1 MANRNNIDVLVYF
14 GGQIIQDANSV
25 TYDRPTIGARRMSR
39 RTRFSELLLKVYQI
53 TGVNDKQ
60 FLLKLFDKYCC
71 SNVSQL
77 ISITDDEG
85 LEFFLDPG
93 RENQFVEF
101 YVEAEQ
107 IIHNIVPEIPT
118 TNEYYQYVSFL
129 RDDSVFEMT
138 TVTQGMASVVI
149 NEFNAG
155 ASSVGQEHFQGTNT
169 EPYNAYTDELS
180 DPLADSLGAEEH
192 INSEPDEI
200 ADEDDDGD
208 DDGDGVEIDDLEE
221 MYEQHDEGN
230 SSQHQVPVYTSL
242 PSTTNEYDSN
252 RTIPFFTTCYPEIV
266 VDSIDIPNKEKFYDS
281 SIGELEKGMVFKDK
295 KNLQASVKDYSV
307 RVVRREYRVVESTP
321 KLWKVECS
329 HSTSTTW
336 CNWGLRASLKAK
348 LGLWKITKW
357 AGPHTCLMNSV
368 SVDHRNLCKN
378 MIARLLTGIVQ
389 CDTAYEIKYVQ
400 QNMKE
405 KYQKYLWHLG
415 EPVRKLPNY
424 LEALQKLNPGTIVEW
439 HHIDTEFAEKKIL
452 KYVFWAFKSC
462 IDGFQNYRKVISVD
476 GTHLYTKYKHKLL
489 IAVGIDANQQ
499 VLPLAFAVV
508 DEETFTSWRW
518 FLHMLSMYV
527 VRGIEG
533 VCLISDRHS
542 GLLEV
547 IQYIPDFTP
556 PRGVH
561 RFCLR
566 HVSSNFNKRF
576 KSIALRDL
584 CYTAGSQLTI
594 RQFDKVMEKIKALN
608 DDAHT
613 YLENIDKC
621 QWTLAYDGGWRCG
634 ILTTN
639 MSECINGMLKGARWL
654 PVTAIIQITF
664 HRAIK
669 YFLDRSTIQGSYDS
683 WQNLSI
689 EHMVHVFNYTDQS
702 ASVITRRSGSSR
714 SFTHVVK
721 LRSMECSCGNWS
733 QFGIPCSHAMHTCRH
748 FGVNPATLMKSYCST
763 ASYVDTYK
771 AKFEPLPDEV
781 YWDAPHFE
789 LWHNPALRIQNRRG
803 RNTTTRIPNEMD
815 WPQTSARQQ
824 ARARQRVNAIER
836 GTASSSQHR

>member
-1 MANRNNIDVLVYF
+1 
-14 GGQIIQDANSV
+14 
-25 TYDRPTIGARRMSR
+25 
-39 RTRFSELLLKVYQI
+39 
-53 TGVNDKQ
+53 
-60 FLLKLFDKYCC
+60 
-71 SNVSQL
+71 
-77 ISITDDEG
+77 
-85 LEFFLDPG
+85 
-93 RENQFVEF
+93 
-101 YVEAEQ
+101 
-107 IIHNIVPEIPT
+107 
-118 TNEYYQYVSFL
+118 
-129 RDDSVFEMT
+129 
-138 TVTQGMASVVI
+138 
-149 NEFNAG
+149 
-155 ASSVGQEHFQGTNT
+155 
-169 EPYNAYTDELS
+169 
-180 DPLADSLGAEEH
+180 
-192 INSEPDEI
+192 
-200 ADEDDDGD
+200 
-208 DDGDGVEIDDLEE
+208 
-221 MYEQHDEGN
+221 
-230 SSQHQVPVYTSL
+230 
-242 PSTTNEYDSN
+242 
-252 RTIPFFTTCYPEIV
+252 
-266 VDSIDIPNKEKFYDS
+266 
-281 SIGELEKGMVFKDK
+281 
-295 KNLQASVKDYSV
+295 
-307 RVVRREYRVVESTP
+307 
-321 KLWKVECS
+321 
-329 HSTSTTW
+329 
-336 CNWGLRASLKAK
+336 
-348 LGLWKITKW
+348 
-357 AGPHTCLMNSV
+357 MNSV

-389 CDTAYEIKYVQ
+389 CDPAYEIKYVQ
-400 QNMKE
+400 QNVKE
-405 KYQKYLWHLG
+405 KYQYEISYHKAWHGLKRARENVYG
-415 EPVRKLPNY
+415 TWESSVRKLPKY
-424 LEALQKLNPGTIVEW
+424 LGALQKWNPGTIVEW

-452 KYVFWAFKSC
+452 KYVFWAFKPC
-462 IDGFQNYRKVISVD
+462 IDGFQNCRKVISVD

-527 VRGIEG
+527 VHGIEG

-542 GLLEV
+542 GLLEAV
-547 IQYIPDFTP
+547 QYIPDFTP

-584 CYTAGSQLTI
+584 CYTAGHG
-594 RQFDKVMEKIKALN
+594 KIKALN

-639 MSECINGMLKGARWL
+639 MSKCINGMLKGARRL
-654 PVTAIIQITF
+654 PVTAIVQITF

-669 YFLDRSTIQGSYDS
+669 HFLDRLSKGRRMVENNQPWPDNILQRYES

-689 EHMVHVFNYTDQS
+689 EHMIHVFDYTDQS

-748 FGVNPATLMKSYCST
+748 FGVNPATLMKSYYST

-771 AKFEPLPDEV
+771 GKFEPLPDEV

-815 WPQTSARQQ
+815 WPQTRARQQ

-836 GTASSSQHR
+836 GTASSSHIDDVITVRLVFAFLRE